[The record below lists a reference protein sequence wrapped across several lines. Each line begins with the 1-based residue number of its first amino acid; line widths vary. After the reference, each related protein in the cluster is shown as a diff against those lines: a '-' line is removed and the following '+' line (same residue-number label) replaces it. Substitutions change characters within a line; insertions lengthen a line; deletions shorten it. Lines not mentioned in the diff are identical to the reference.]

1 LTLQKHS
8 LYSKLN
14 SPLDKNTINRIY
26 QKLSKSL
33 PNPQS
38 ELIFNNNFELLIA
51 VLLSA
56 QSTDKTVNS
65 VTVDLFKRFPGPLE
79 TLECGETN
87 LRVIIK
93 RIGLAPTKA
102 KNILKTC
109 QILIENHRGQVPNS
123 REELEKLPGVGRKT
137 ANVVLNEG
145 FGEPTIAVDTH
156 VFRVSNRTGLAP
168 SKTVMGTELIL
179 LKVTPEKWKKQAHH
193 YLILHGR
200 YVCTAKNFKC
210 SPCPIRL
217 ECTFEEKNI

>member
-1 LTLQKHS
+1 
-8 LYSKLN
+8 LN
-14 SPLDKNTINRIY
+14 SPLDKKTINRIY
-26 QKLSKSL
+26 LKLSKSL

-56 QSTDKTVNS
+56 QSTDKAVNS
-65 VTVDLFKRFPGPLE
+65 VTVDMFRKFPGPQEMLD
-79 TLECGETN
+79 CGEIK

-93 RIGLAPTKA
+93 PIGLAPTKA

-109 QILIENHRGQVPNS
+109 QILLENHQGKVPNN
-123 REELEKLPGVGRKT
+123 REALEKLPGVGRKT

-156 VFRVSNRTGLAP
+156 VFRVANRTGLAP
-168 SKTVMGTELIL
+168 AKSVLEVERRL
-179 LKVTPEKWKKQAHH
+179 LSVTPMKWKKQAHH

-200 YVCTAKNFKC
+200 YVCTAKNFTC
-210 SPCPIRL
+210 GPCPIRL
-217 ECTFEEKNI
+217 ECTYEDKAL